1 MLLSRALMWSISKWL
16 ILRKDKKKLKDKEAK
31 MKETKKVNEMK
42 QKKSDAELAKVE
54 NFIDENI
61 HEAFE
66 SLKIYQKCLE
76 DERRRWFRSKKAMNP
91 DTAASI
97 AIKLRKLYD
106 YTRQN
111 MQLLDTALVQSYL
124 SKFPDQTLDKLK
136 ISKTSNASTTTGSP
150 KTKKTVKIGPTTTPA
165 TKTKPPPPSTSKS
178 TNGPSKVQ
186 SPGTGVNKRKMKDTS
201 RISPKKSKPS
211 GIIASK
217 FVSVC
222 PL

>member
-1 MLLSRALMWSISKWL
+1 MWSISKWL

-150 KTKKTVKIGPTTTPA
+150 KTKKTVKIGPTTIPA
-165 TKTKPPPPSTSKS
+165 TKTKPAPPSTSKS
-178 TNGPSKVQ
+178 TNGPSKVP